1 MLAIEQKQETT
12 TVAKSKVNKNQ
23 EEINAFGKSLKR
35 QILIDKIIVGTL
47 LGFGLLLSI
56 YIALNF
62 L

>member
-1 MLAIEQKQETT
+1 M
-12 TVAKSKVNKNQ
+12 VKSKLNKNQ

-47 LGFGLLLSI
+47 LSFGVLLSI